1 MLGRLRMAVD
11 ECLVPYRDMAQN
23 VFGHKNRLTFAG
35 FAKDRYDAQRLEDQI
50 KEIVGS
56 RMGKGETDQEFLK
69 MPAPEDLCRT

>member
-23 VFGHKNRLTFAG
+23 VFGHKQRLTFGG
-35 FAKDRYDAQRLEDQI
+35 FRKDRYDAQNLEEQI

-56 RMGKGETDQEFLK
+56 RIGTEETDEEFLK